1 MFRFLKHGVSFI
13 LFFIGAKMLL
23 GFFHP
28 IAAFFA
34 SHSWLSL
41 VVIISTLTL
50 SILLS
55 IVISDKKEIEEL
67 QEKVEDF
74 KKGQQK

>member
-13 LFFIGAKMLL
+13 LCFIGAKMLL

-28 IAAFFA
+28 ISAFFA
-34 SHSWLSL
+34 SHSGLSL